1 MRKLLLNSF
10 TLAGDEN
17 QRKDCFVAT
26 VLQPMRRNGRLSNE
40 QATRARKPFL
50 STISR
55 GVAMISEALH
65 FTR

>member
-40 QATRARKPFL
+40 HARRVRKPFL

-55 GVAMISEALH
+55 EVAMISEALH